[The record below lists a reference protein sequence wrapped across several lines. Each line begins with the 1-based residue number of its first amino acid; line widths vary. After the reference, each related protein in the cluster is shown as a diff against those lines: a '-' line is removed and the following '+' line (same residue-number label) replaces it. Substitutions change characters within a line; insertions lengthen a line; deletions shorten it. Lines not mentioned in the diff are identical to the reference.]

1 MRRFL
6 INGIFFACWL
16 LSVAAWAGPRILETG
31 FVEDPQGLLSLA
43 QAQQQAVQPFD
54 LPLRKGYTRSVF
66 WVRVLLGSDGRADP
80 AVDEWVL
87 RFGPGFLDD
96 IQVYDPGRAGLP
108 PFLLGTSHGLAVND
122 FSPMNFDVRLR
133 ASPQPRT
140 LWIRLATRSQKL
152 LFIEA
157 ATLPETLKEDQN
169 IDLFKG
175 IGVGLLLV
183 NVLFAFW
190 IWVARRNKVIA
201 GLVIN
206 NLVGLVFGLSFW
218 GYFRVWCSAEWG
230 EQLVSSLNY
239 FLMVTIVPVNIL
251 FNVGLF
257 LGQRPQ
263 SIYIKILL
271 LLCLFYPVQL
281 VLFAVGQVTLAMNI
295 NALPIVLA
303 PILYLLQILSV
314 PHNKDTPDQALELD
328 KKTSLVLYGIL
339 FLIAWSINLALIG
352 VLPARLA
359 GLPIQPFYFCIN
371 GFILI
376 LSVEH
381 RSRVL
386 MQREALARTE
396 AQQERALRNTQQR
409 FVMMLAHE
417 VSTPLS
423 VLSYASS
430 WLPADKNIQSKA
442 KASIKDISNLVSRV
456 VLMLKVENKSTVL
469 HPVVMPVAEL
479 LDWVQQEFAQ
489 DLQGQRLLD
498 LANEGGLESSAL
510 EVDPWALGKVLRNL
524 LENAAK
530 YGQAGSPVWV
540 QAQMTEGD
548 AQKGLRIDVKNQVPP
563 GGFPDE
569 KELFNKYY
577 RGAHAR
583 HVSGTGLGLYICRH
597 LMADMSGALNYRVE
611 QDWVVFSVWLPCHK
625 LH

>member
-80 AVDEWVL
+80 AADEWVL

-122 FSPMNFDVRLR
+122 FSPMNYDVRLR

-157 ATLPETLKEDQN
+157 TTLPETLVADQN
-169 IDLFKG
+169 TDLFKG

-206 NLVGLVFGLSFW
+206 NLVGLIFGLSFW
-218 GYFRVWCSAEWG
+218 GYLRVWCSAEWG
-230 EQLVSSLNY
+230 ESLVGSLNY

-281 VLFAVGQVTLAMNI
+281 ALFAMGQVTLAMNI
-295 NALPIVLA
+295 NAVPIVLA
-303 PILYLLQILSV
+303 PILYLFQILSV
-314 PHNKDTPDQALELD
+314 PHNKDTQNQALELD
-328 KKTSLVLYGIL
+328 KKTSLILYGFL
-339 FLIAWSINLALIG
+339 FLLAWSINLALIG

-359 GLPIQPFYFCIN
+359 AFPIQPFYFCIN

-442 KASIKDISNLVSRV
+442 KASIKDISNLVNRV

-469 HPVVMPVAEL
+469 HPVVMPVPEL
-479 LDWVQQEFAQ
+479 LDWVREAFDVGFDDPPQPDPMAV
-489 DLQGQRLLD
+489 
-498 LANEGGLESSAL
+498 S
-510 EVDPWALGKVLRNL
+510 VDTWALAKVLRNL
-524 LENAAK
+524 FENAAK
-530 YGQAGSPVWV
+530 YGRPDSTVLV
-540 QAQMTEGD
+540 QALMTEVD
-548 AQKGLRIDVKNQVPP
+548 AQRGLRIDVKNQVPP

-577 RGAHAR
+577 RSPHAR
-583 HVSGTGLGLYICRH
+583 HVSGTGLGLYISRH
-597 LMADMSGALNYRVE
+597 LMADQSGWLSYRVE
-611 QDWVVFSVWLPCHK
+611 QDWVVFSIWLPCHK
-625 LH
+625 LP

>member
-80 AVDEWVL
+80 AADEWVL

-122 FSPMNFDVRLR
+122 FSPMNYDVRLR

-157 ATLPETLKEDQN
+157 TTLPETLVADQN
-169 IDLFKG
+169 TDLFKG

-206 NLVGLVFGLSFW
+206 NLVGLIFGLSFW
-218 GYFRVWCSAEWG
+218 GYLRVWCSAEWG
-230 EQLVSSLNY
+230 ESLVGSLNY
-239 FLMVTIVPVNIL
+239 FLLMTIVPVNIL

-281 VLFAVGQVTLAMNI
+281 ALFAMGQVTLAMNI
-295 NALPIVLA
+295 NAVPIVLA
-303 PILYLLQILSV
+303 PILYLFQILSV
-314 PHNKDTPDQALELD
+314 PHNKDTQNQALELD
-328 KKTSLVLYGIL
+328 KKTSLILYGFL
-339 FLIAWSINLALIG
+339 FLLAWSINLALIG

-359 GLPIQPFYFCIN
+359 AFPIQPFYFCIN

-442 KASIKDISNLVSRV
+442 KASIKDISNLVNRV

-469 HPVVMPVAEL
+469 HPVVMPVPEL
-479 LDWVQQEFAQ
+479 LDWVREAFDVGFDDPPQPDPMAV
-489 DLQGQRLLD
+489 
-498 LANEGGLESSAL
+498 S
-510 EVDPWALGKVLRNL
+510 VDTWALAKVLRNL
-524 LENAAK
+524 FENAAK
-530 YGQAGSPVWV
+530 YGRPDSTVLV
-540 QAQMTEGD
+540 QALMTEVD
-548 AQKGLRIDVKNQVPP
+548 AQRGLRIDVKNQVPP

-577 RGAHAR
+577 RSPHAR
-583 HVSGTGLGLYICRH
+583 HVSGTGLGLYISRH
-597 LMADMSGALNYRVE
+597 LMADQSGWLSYRVE
-611 QDWVVFSVWLPCHK
+611 QDWVVFSIWLPCHK
-625 LH
+625 LP

>member
-80 AVDEWVL
+80 AADEWVL

-96 IQVYDPGRAGLP
+96 IQVYDPERAGLP
-108 PFLLGTSHGLAVND
+108 PFLLGTGHGLAVND

-281 VLFAVGQVTLAMNI
+281 ALFAMGQVTLAMNI
-295 NALPIVLA
+295 NAVPIVLA
-303 PILYLLQILSV
+303 PILYLFQILSV
-314 PHNKDTPDQALELD
+314 PHNKDTQNQALELD
-328 KKTSLVLYGIL
+328 KKTSLILYGFL
-339 FLIAWSINLALIG
+339 FLLAWSINLALIG

-359 GLPIQPFYFCIN
+359 AFPIQPFYFCIN

-469 HPVVMPVAEL
+469 HPVVMPVPEL
-479 LDWVQQEFAQ
+479 LDWVREAFDVGFDDPPQPDPMAV
-489 DLQGQRLLD
+489 
-498 LANEGGLESSAL
+498 S
-510 EVDPWALGKVLRNL
+510 VDTWALAKVLRNL
-524 LENAAK
+524 FENAAK
-530 YGQAGSPVWV
+530 YGRPDSTVLV
-540 QAQMTEGD
+540 QALMTEVD
-548 AQKGLRIDVKNQVPP
+548 AQRGLRIDVKNQVPP

-577 RGAHAR
+577 RSPHAR
-583 HVSGTGLGLYICRH
+583 HVSGTGLGLYISRH
-597 LMADMSGALNYRVE
+597 LMADQSGWLSYRVE
-611 QDWVVFSVWLPCHK
+611 QDWVVFSIWLPCHK
-625 LH
+625 LP

>member
-1 MRRFL
+1 M
-6 INGIFFACWL
+6 
-16 LSVAAWAGPRILETG
+16 AAWAGPRILETG

-80 AVDEWVL
+80 AADEWVL

-122 FSPMNFDVRLR
+122 FSPMNYDVRLR

-157 ATLPETLKEDQN
+157 TTLPETLVADQN
-169 IDLFKG
+169 TDLFKG

-206 NLVGLVFGLSFW
+206 NLVGLIFGLSFW
-218 GYFRVWCSAEWG
+218 GYLRVWCSAEWG
-230 EQLVSSLNY
+230 ESLVGSLNY

-469 HPVVMPVAEL
+469 HPVVMPVPEL
-479 LDWVQQEFAQ
+479 LDWVREAFDVGFDDPPQPDPMAV
-489 DLQGQRLLD
+489 
-498 LANEGGLESSAL
+498 S
-510 EVDPWALGKVLRNL
+510 VDTWALAKVLRNL
-524 LENAAK
+524 FENAAK
-530 YGQAGSPVWV
+530 YGRPDSTVLV
-540 QAQMTEGD
+540 QALMTEVD
-548 AQKGLRIDVKNQVPP
+548 AQRGLRIDVKNQVPP

-577 RGAHAR
+577 RSPHAR
-583 HVSGTGLGLYICRH
+583 HVSGTGLGLYISRH
-597 LMADMSGALNYRVE
+597 LMADQSGWLSYRVE
-611 QDWVVFSVWLPCHK
+611 QDWVVFSIWLPCHK
-625 LH
+625 LP

>member
-1 MRRFL
+1 M
-6 INGIFFACWL
+6 
-16 LSVAAWAGPRILETG
+16 AAWAGPRILETG

-80 AVDEWVL
+80 AADEWVL

-122 FSPMNFDVRLR
+122 FSPMNYDVRLR

-157 ATLPETLKEDQN
+157 ATLPETLVADQN
-169 IDLFKG
+169 TDLFKG

-206 NLVGLVFGLSFW
+206 NLVGLIFGLSFW
-218 GYFRVWCSAEWG
+218 GYLRVWCSAEWG
-230 EQLVSSLNY
+230 ESLVGSLNY
-239 FLMVTIVPVNIL
+239 FLLMTIVPVNIL

-281 VLFAVGQVTLAMNI
+281 ALFAMGQVTLAMNI
-295 NALPIVLA
+295 NAVPIVLA
-303 PILYLLQILSV
+303 PILYLFQILSV
-314 PHNKDTPDQALELD
+314 PHNKDTQNQALELD
-328 KKTSLVLYGIL
+328 KKTSLILYGFL
-339 FLIAWSINLALIG
+339 FLFAWSINLALIG

-359 GLPIQPFYFCIN
+359 AFPIQPFYFCIN

-442 KASIKDISNLVSRV
+442 KASIKDISNLVNRV

-469 HPVVMPVAEL
+469 HPVVMPVPEL
-479 LDWVQQEFAQ
+479 LDWVREAFDVGFDDPPQPDPMAV
-489 DLQGQRLLD
+489 
-498 LANEGGLESSAL
+498 S
-510 EVDPWALGKVLRNL
+510 VDTWALAKVLRNL
-524 LENAAK
+524 FENAAK
-530 YGQAGSPVWV
+530 YGRPDSTVLV
-540 QAQMTEGD
+540 QAQMTEVN
-548 AQKGLRIDVKNQVPP
+548 AQRGLRIDVKNQVPP

-577 RGAHAR
+577 RSPHAR
-583 HVSGTGLGLYICRH
+583 HVSGTGLGLYISRH
-597 LMADMSGALNYRVE
+597 LMADQSGWLSYRVE
-611 QDWVVFSVWLPCHK
+611 QDWVVFSIWLPCHK
-625 LH
+625 LP

>member
-80 AVDEWVL
+80 AADEWVL

-122 FSPMNFDVRLR
+122 FSPMNYDVRLR

-157 ATLPETLKEDQN
+157 ATLPETLVADQN
-169 IDLFKG
+169 TDLFKG

-206 NLVGLVFGLSFW
+206 NLVGLIFGLSFW
-218 GYFRVWCSAEWG
+218 GYLRVWCSAEWG
-230 EQLVSSLNY
+230 ESLVGSLNY
-239 FLMVTIVPVNIL
+239 FLLMTIVPVNIL

-281 VLFAVGQVTLAMNI
+281 ALFAMGQVTLAMNI
-295 NALPIVLA
+295 NAVPIVLA
-303 PILYLLQILSV
+303 PILYLFQILSV

-328 KKTSLVLYGIL
+328 KKTSLILYGFL
-339 FLIAWSINLALIG
+339 FLFAWSINLALIG

-359 GLPIQPFYFCIN
+359 AFPIQPFYFCIN

-442 KASIKDISNLVSRV
+442 KASIKDISNLVNRV

-469 HPVVMPVAEL
+469 HPVVMPVPEL
-479 LDWVQQEFAQ
+479 LDWVREAFDVGFDDPPQPDPMAV
-489 DLQGQRLLD
+489 
-498 LANEGGLESSAL
+498 S
-510 EVDPWALGKVLRNL
+510 VDTWALAKVLRNL
-524 LENAAK
+524 FENAAK
-530 YGQAGSPVWV
+530 YGRPDSTVLV
-540 QAQMTEGD
+540 QAQMTEVN
-548 AQKGLRIDVKNQVPP
+548 AQRGLRIDVKNQVPP

-577 RGAHAR
+577 RSPHAR
-583 HVSGTGLGLYICRH
+583 HVSGTGLGLYISRH
-597 LMADMSGALNYRVE
+597 LMADQSGWLSYRVE
-611 QDWVVFSVWLPCHK
+611 QDWVVFSIWLPCHK
-625 LH
+625 LP

>member
-80 AVDEWVL
+80 AADEWVL

-122 FSPMNFDVRLR
+122 FSPMNYDVRLR

-157 ATLPETLKEDQN
+157 ATLPETLVADQN
-169 IDLFKG
+169 TDLFKG

-206 NLVGLVFGLSFW
+206 NLVGLIFGLSFW
-218 GYFRVWCSAEWG
+218 GYLRVWCSAEWG
-230 EQLVSSLNY
+230 ESLVGSLNY
-239 FLMVTIVPVNIL
+239 FLLMTIVPVNIL

-281 VLFAVGQVTLAMNI
+281 ALFAMGQVTLAMNI
-295 NALPIVLA
+295 NAVPIVLA
-303 PILYLLQILSV
+303 PILYLFQILSV
-314 PHNKDTPDQALELD
+314 PHNKDTQNQALELD
-328 KKTSLVLYGIL
+328 KKTSLILYGFL
-339 FLIAWSINLALIG
+339 FLFAWSINLALIG

-359 GLPIQPFYFCIN
+359 AFPIQPFYFCIN

-442 KASIKDISNLVSRV
+442 KASIKDISNLVNRV

-469 HPVVMPVAEL
+469 HPVVMPVPEL
-479 LDWVQQEFAQ
+479 LDWVREAFDVGFDDPPQPDPMAV
-489 DLQGQRLLD
+489 
-498 LANEGGLESSAL
+498 S
-510 EVDPWALGKVLRNL
+510 VDTWALAKVLRNL
-524 LENAAK
+524 FENAAK
-530 YGQAGSPVWV
+530 YGRPDSTVLV
-540 QAQMTEGD
+540 QAQMTEVN
-548 AQKGLRIDVKNQVPP
+548 AQRGLRIDVKNQVPP

-577 RGAHAR
+577 RSPHAR
-583 HVSGTGLGLYICRH
+583 HVSGTGLGLYISRH
-597 LMADMSGALNYRVE
+597 LMADQSGWLSYRVE
-611 QDWVVFSVWLPCHK
+611 QDWVVFSIWLPCHK
-625 LH
+625 LP

>member
-80 AVDEWVL
+80 AADEWVL

-122 FSPMNFDVRLR
+122 FSPMNYDVRLR

-157 ATLPETLKEDQN
+157 TTLPETLVADQN
-169 IDLFKG
+169 TDLFKG

-206 NLVGLVFGLSFW
+206 NLVGLIFGLSFW
-218 GYFRVWCSAEWG
+218 GYLRVWCSAEWG
-230 EQLVSSLNY
+230 ESLVGSLNY

-281 VLFAVGQVTLAMNI
+281 ALFAMGQVTLAMNI
-295 NALPIVLA
+295 NAVPIVLA
-303 PILYLLQILSV
+303 PILYLFQILSV
-314 PHNKDTPDQALELD
+314 PHNKDTQNQALELD
-328 KKTSLVLYGIL
+328 KKTSLILYGFL
-339 FLIAWSINLALIG
+339 FLLAWSINLALIG

-359 GLPIQPFYFCIN
+359 AFPIQPFYFCIN

-442 KASIKDISNLVSRV
+442 KASIKDISNLVNRV

-469 HPVVMPVAEL
+469 HPVVMPVPEL
-479 LDWVQQEFAQ
+479 LDWVREAFDVGFDDPPQPDPMAV
-489 DLQGQRLLD
+489 
-498 LANEGGLESSAL
+498 S
-510 EVDPWALGKVLRNL
+510 VDTWALAKVLRNL
-524 LENAAK
+524 FENAAK
-530 YGQAGSPVWV
+530 YGRPDSTVLV
-540 QAQMTEGD
+540 QAQMTEVN
-548 AQKGLRIDVKNQVPP
+548 AQRGLRIDVKNQVPP

-577 RGAHAR
+577 RSPHAR
-583 HVSGTGLGLYICRH
+583 HVSGTGLGLYISRH
-597 LMADMSGALNYRVE
+597 LMADQSGWLSYRVE
-611 QDWVVFSVWLPCHK
+611 QDWVVFSIWLPCHK
-625 LH
+625 LP